1 MTTNVRRFVV
11 MVILATGL
19 PSYGAHAAPLITPK
33 EAKLPDAAGNLNT
46 RGISRGPAIKVVSP
60 EAGAS
65 IRGPFEFKVDFESR
79 GGATIDKS
87 SIKVIYM
94 KSPVVDLTPR
104 IKGALADNGFDL
116 KNAEIP
122 PGEHQIKII
131 VKDSDGRET
140 SATTT
145 LIGAK

>member
-1 MTTNVRRFVV
+1 MTTSVRCYLLT
-11 MVILATGL
+11 VILATGL
-19 PSYGAHAAPLITPK
+19 LSVSVNAAPLITAK

-65 IRGPFEFKVDFESR
+65 TSGPFEFKVDFEPR

-87 SIKVIYM
+87 SIKVTYM

-104 IKGALADNGFDL
+104 IKGALTDNGFDL

-122 PGEHQIKII
+122 PGEHQIKIT

-145 LIGAK
+145 LVGAK

>member
-1 MTTNVRRFVV
+1 MTVNLRRYVWAG
-11 MVILATGL
+11 ILAAGL
-19 PSYGAHAAPLITPK
+19 ISAGANAAPLITPK

-60 EAGAS
+60 EAGTS
-65 IRGPFEFKVDFESR
+65 TSGPFEFKVDFEPR

-87 SIKVIYM
+87 SIKVTYM

-104 IKGALADNGFDL
+104 IKGSVTDTGFDL

-122 PGEHQIKII
+122 PGEHQIKIT

-145 LIGAK
+145 LVGAK